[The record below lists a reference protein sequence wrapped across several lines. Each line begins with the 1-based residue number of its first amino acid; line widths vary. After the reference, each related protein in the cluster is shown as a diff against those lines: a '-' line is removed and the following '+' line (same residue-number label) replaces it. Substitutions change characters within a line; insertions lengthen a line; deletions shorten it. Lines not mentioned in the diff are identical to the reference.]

1 VINSQIGPSY
11 LMTFALNYSYNIPLG
26 TKVGKNLIKNLTK
39 RILNTFETTYQI
51 LAPVLIFN
59 LHNLVFRT
67 VAQEQHWPLQYKM
80 GMKNLEHTIC
90 KRF

>member
-1 VINSQIGPSY
+1 MRKILSHIINID
-11 LMTFALNYSYNIPLG
+11 LLNPLG
-26 TKVGKNLIKNLTK
+26 AKVGKNLIKNLTK
-39 RILNTFETTYQI
+39 RILNTFDTTYQI
-51 LAPVLIFN
+51 LGPVLIFN

-67 VAQEQHWPLQYKM
+67 VAQEQHWPLQNKM